1 MKKLSIALLLIIAT
15 LNVNSQTKFS
25 IEAGPQYSPDL
36 SWRIGINS
44 EIPISSR
51 LSFIPGLYWSNRHR
65 VTKENSSYQNEGGTY
80 NKSNEASFHANYI
93 TLPVRLGIRIS
104 RLNSINKLQILVGPY
119 IAFATNG
126 KGTVKD
132 IVNGIETNTKYDSFG
147 NKGMYKSRWDYG
159 LDSEIQYTY
168 KNRFKIG
175 AYVESGLKKMYES
188 DDDLGKVMD
197 DLFKINTVNVTAGI
211 VIGYQF

>member
-1 MKKLSIALLLIIAT
+1 MKKLSIALLLIMAT

-36 SWRIGINS
+36 SWRIGVNS
-44 EIPISSR
+44 DIPISSR
-51 LSFIPGLYWSNRHR
+51 LSVVPGLYWSNRHR
-65 VTKENSSYQNEGGTY
+65 VTKENSSYEDEGGTY
-80 NKSNEASFHANYI
+80 NKSKESSYSANYI

-119 IAFATNG
+119 IAYGTNG
-126 KGTVKD
+126 NGTITK
-132 IVNGIETNTKYDSFG
+132 IVTGIENDVKYDSFG
-147 NKGMYKSRWDYG
+147 NNGMYKSRWDYG

-168 KNRFKIG
+168 KNKFQLG
-175 AYVESGLKKMYES
+175 VFVESGFKKLYES
-188 DDDLGKVMD
+188 DNDFEKVMD

-211 VIGYQF
+211 VVGYQF